1 LIKWSVSQL
10 ILLHDSLRQLH
21 YYQGTLLGFLAGIGI
36 GWTLWRYPVLRAR
49 RLRRMAEDI
58 RRIKAGYKGAHR
70 AQVPNLRELM
80 LTRIPYR
87 MRIQEAWEQFKI
99 DTTPRTAEEVALKVQ
114 HEEIKNARA
123 KKQSRPRLVRA
134 LPEAAL
140 LQSEGRPESSPGA
153 PHPQERVPVP
163 G

>member
-1 LIKWSVSQL
+1 MLS
-10 ILLHDSLRQLH
+10 DSLRQLQ
-21 YYQGTLLGFLAGIGI
+21 YYQGTMVGFLAGITI
-36 GWTLWRYPVLRAR
+36 GWALWHYPVLRAR

-70 AQVPNLRELM
+70 VPVPNLRELM

-123 KKQSRPRLVRA
+123 KKQSRPRLVHKLPKAA
-134 LPEAAL
+134 LP
-140 LQSEGRPESSPGA
+140 QPENGSQDSQGA
-153 PHPQERVPVP
+153 SRPQERVPVP
-163 G
+163 S